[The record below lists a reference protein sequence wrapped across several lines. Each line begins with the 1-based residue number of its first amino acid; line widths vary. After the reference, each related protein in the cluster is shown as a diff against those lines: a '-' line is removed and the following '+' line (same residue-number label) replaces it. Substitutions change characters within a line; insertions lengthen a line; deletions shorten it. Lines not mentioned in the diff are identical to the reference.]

1 LLGEELPAAAS
12 LAALLRLLSGNG
24 WGAELRSILM
34 PVSPGS
40 VPRLEFLPLNV
51 SLAIQVST
59 AD

>member
-34 PVSPGS
+34 AGFSL
-40 VPRLEFLPLNV
+40 PRFLALNSCLEF